1 MSKLIKDFNI
11 GFTQIPNQIIRD
23 DRLSWKAKGIYMH
36 LVSKPP
42 VWSFYVE
49 EIIKSSKDGK
59 TAVQSGIKEL
69 EVYGYLKRVK
79 AKSDDGK
86 FTGWDYLLRIEADK

>member
-1 MSKLIKDFNI
+1 MSKLIKDFQI

-23 DRLSWKAKGIYMH
+23 NRLSWKAKGIYMH

-42 VWSFYVE
+42 VWNFYVE

-69 EVYGYLKRVK
+69 ESYGYLKRNK
-79 AKSDDGK
+79 AKNDDGK
-86 FTGWDYLLRIEADK
+86 FKGWDYLLRIEATK